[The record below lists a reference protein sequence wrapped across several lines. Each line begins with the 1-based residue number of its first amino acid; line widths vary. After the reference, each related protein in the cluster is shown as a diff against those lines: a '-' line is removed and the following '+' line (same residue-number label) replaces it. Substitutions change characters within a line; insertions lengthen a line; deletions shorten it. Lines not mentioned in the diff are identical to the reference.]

1 MTRLTDSCHR
11 AIDYLRISVTDRC
24 NLSCVYCTP
33 ANGIHWLPKDDLLT
47 FEEITT
53 IANVAAELGIT
64 KVRLTGGEP
73 LVRTDLTDLVARL
86 ATMPAIKDIS
96 MTTNGILL
104 KHYAQGLKQAGL
116 KRVNISLDTLD
127 RAKFERI
134 TRHDRLQEV
143 LSGIEA
149 AKEIGLSP
157 VKINVVAM
165 RGVNDDEI
173 LDFARLTI
181 NDGWHV
187 RFIELMPFVAD
198 TCSVGSGEES
208 KDRLQG
214 QFIAVSEIQ
223 ERLNSLGKL
232 EPESHITGN
241 GPAKYFR
248 LPQAKGTIGF
258 ISPVSQHFC
267 DRCNRLRLTADGK
280 LRLCLFSDDEID
292 LLTLLRTGAPPNAL
306 RESIVEAVKIKPR
319 QHQLSQG
326 GMPPKRFM
334 SQVGG

>member
-1 MTRLTDSCHR
+1 MTRLMDSCHR

-24 NLSCVYCTP
+24 NLSCIYCTP
-33 ANGIHWLPKDDLLT
+33 ANGVHWLPKDDLLT
-47 FEEITT
+47 YEEVTT
-53 IANVAAELGIT
+53 IAKVAAELGIT

-96 MTTNGILL
+96 LTTNGILL
-104 KHYAQGLKQAGL
+104 KQYAQGLKQAGL

-127 RAKFERI
+127 RTKFERI
-134 TRHDRLQEV
+134 TRHDRLREV
-143 LSGIEA
+143 LQGIEA
-149 AKEIGLSP
+149 AKVAGLSP

-173 LDFARLTI
+173 LDFARLTLSE
-181 NDGWHV
+181 GWHV
-187 RFIELMPFVAD
+187 RFIELMPFV
-198 TCSVGSGEES
+198 SGVRQEGCGEDS
-208 KDRLQG
+208 EHRLKG

-223 ERLNSLGKL
+223 ERLSSLGTL
-232 EPESHITGN
+232 EPEADIAGN
-241 GPAKYFR
+241 GPARYFR
-248 LPQAKGTIGF
+248 LPGATGTIGF

-267 DRCNRLRLTADGK
+267 DNCNRLRLTADGK

-292 LLTLLRTGAPPNAL
+292 LRILLRSGASPAAL
-306 RESIVEAVKIKPR
+306 RNAIVEAVKVKPR
-319 QHQLSQG
+319 KHQLSQG
-326 GMPPKRFM
+326 GLPPKRFM

>member
-1 MTRLTDSCHR
+1 MTRLMDSCHR

-24 NLSCVYCTP
+24 NLNCIYCTP
-33 ANGIHWLPKDDLLT
+33 ASGVRWLPKEDLLT
-47 FEEITT
+47 FEEIVT

-73 LVRTDLTDLVARL
+73 LVRTDLTDLVTRL
-86 ATMPAIKDIS
+86 TTIPAIKDIS
-96 MTTNGILL
+96 LTTNGILL
-104 KHYAQGLKQAGL
+104 KDYAYKLKQAGL

-143 LSGIEA
+143 LNGIEA
-149 AKEIGLSP
+149 AKEVGLNP
-157 VKINVVAM
+157 VKINVVVM
-165 RGVNDDEI
+165 RGVNDNEI
-173 LDFARLTI
+173 LDFARLTT
-181 NDGWHV
+181 DEGWHV
-187 RFIELMPFVAD
+187 RFIELMPFTSD
-198 TCSVGSGEES
+198 TCEAGSQEEN
-208 KDRLQG
+208 KNCLEG
-214 QFIAVSEIQ
+214 QFMAISEVR

-232 EPESHITGN
+232 EPESHFPGS

-248 LPQAKGTIGF
+248 LPKAKGTIGF
-258 ISPVSQHFC
+258 ISPISQHFC

-292 LLTLLRTGAPPNAL
+292 LRVLLRTGVSQDAVKEA
-306 RESIVEAVKIKPR
+306 IVEAVKVKPMK
-319 QHQLSQG
+319 HKLSQG
-326 GMPPKRFM
+326 VIPTKRFM

>member
-1 MTRLTDSCHR
+1 MDSCHR

-24 NLSCVYCTP
+24 NLNCIYCTP
-33 ANGIHWLPKDDLLT
+33 ANGVHWLPKDDLLT
-47 FEEITT
+47 FEEIAT
-53 IANVAAELGIT
+53 IAKVAAELGIT

-73 LVRTDLTDLVARL
+73 LIRTDLTDLVDRL
-86 ATMPAIKDIS
+86 TTIPTIQDIS
-96 MTTNGILL
+96 LTTNGILL
-104 KHYAQGLKQAGL
+104 KRYARALKQAGL

-134 TRHDRLQEV
+134 TRHDRFQDV
-143 LSGIEA
+143 LNGIEA
-149 AKEIGLSP
+149 AKKAGLNP

-181 NDGWHV
+181 SDDWHV
-187 RFIELMPFVAD
+187 RFIELMPFTSD
-198 TCSVGSGEES
+198 TCSTGSEKNGT
-208 KDRLQG
+208 DRLQG
-214 QFIAVSEIQ
+214 QFIAISEIQ

-232 EPESHITGN
+232 EPESHFTGN

-248 LPQAKGTIGF
+248 FPEAKGTIGF

-292 LLTLLRTGAPPNAL
+292 LRVLLRTGDSADAV
-306 RESIVEAVKIKPR
+306 RKAIVEAVKVKPMK
-319 QHQLSQG
+319 HQLSQG
-326 GMPPKRFM
+326 GIPTKRFM